1 MNFSLVSYRKQT
13 NLKHIDFE
21 YHKEDKYLHAF
32 QKNQQP
38 IFIESPPLK
47 VFKNIHEFLNDYY
60 IILSLENEDDS
71 NSEIY
76 SFKTKLDNIYGLA
89 QQKIKKNYQEIF
101 PNYKGFV
108 DNYIYENCIKRPFTG
123 SRNQLIKIILP
134 SENDHIMSKIE
145 QLVENDVVK
154 LQIIYKGL
162 RKIQG
167 GRLIEEYYLN
177 DFITENEWVSRMLQ
191 NNLNVNQTSFN
202 VEIVDENIRENQ
214 NEIHHQ
220 NITNTYNQTQIEINT
235 SISHVNS
242 NLNKEDESNENEN
255 IDVISIHENEII
267 QEEQLE
273 QPQIEE
279 NNVIPEMVVDT
290 NTNTNIEEVNRRE
303 GEEEQK
309 EKKKKSKKDKEKR
322 KEKEER
328 EEETRKNRF
337 SKKKKIK
344 KEKQQNEN
352 ENENEDSHLSDS
364 EDFKS
369 LGPNE
374 QSKVRKLF
382 QLMKKK

>member
-21 YHKEDKYLHAF
+21 YHKEDKYLYAF

-134 SENDHIMSKIE
+134 NDNDTIMSKIE

-220 NITNTYNQTQIEINT
+220 NITNTYDKTQIEINT

-242 NLNKEDESNENEN
+242 NLNKEDESNEN
-255 IDVISIHENEII
+255 IDVISIHENEIT
-267 QEEQLE
+267 QEE

-279 NNVIPEMVVDT
+279 NNMIPETVIDT
-290 NTNTNIEEVNRRE
+290 NTNINIEEVNRRE
-303 GEEEQK
+303 GEGEQK

-352 ENENEDSHLSDS
+352 ENEDLHLSDS

-374 QSKVRKLF
+374 QSKVRNLF
-382 QLMKKK
+382 QWMKKK

>member
-21 YHKEDKYLHAF
+21 YHKEDKYLYAF

-101 PNYKGFV
+101 PNYKGLV

-134 SENDHIMSKIE
+134 NDNDTIMSKIE

-220 NITNTYNQTQIEINT
+220 NIINTYDQIQIETNT

-242 NLNKEDESNENEN
+242 NLNKEDESNEN
-255 IDVISIHENEII
+255 IDVISIHENEIT
-267 QEEQLE
+267 QEE

-279 NNVIPEMVVDT
+279 NNMIPETVIDT
-290 NTNTNIEEVNRRE
+290 NTNINIEEVNRRE
-303 GEEEQK
+303 GEGEQK

-352 ENENEDSHLSDS
+352 ENEDLHLSDS

-374 QSKVRKLF
+374 QSKVRNLF
-382 QLMKKK
+382 QWMKKK